1 MYLLINSAD
10 EGLRQAKGFR
20 TETILM
26 LAYSLL
32 SAKEK
37 ASRLASCMSVINMA
51 EKLTDRNHS
60 LNELE
65 KAYRFMIQIALTRV
79 LLKLSNAFF
88 IQILVKPPRLH
99 S

>member
-1 MYLLINSAD
+1 MYRLINSAE

-32 SAKEK
+32 SEREK
-37 ASRLASCMSVINMA
+37 AGRVASCLSVINMV
-51 EKLTDRNHS
+51 EKLAGRCHS
-60 LNELE
+60 LGELE
-65 KAYRFMIQIALTRV
+65 KAYRFMIQVALTRV
-79 LLKLSNAFF
+79 LLKLS
-88 IQILVKPPRLH
+88 ITSSMQILVKQPKSP